1 MKKILITGV
10 VASLTFQAMAD
21 SPFERSVEELL
32 KQYNYN
38 KDISIASD
46 ALIRCASLIN
56 MANMITSAPDGIT
69 LDPNEIFVGAI
80 AIGADTSEKQS
91 PTQTIET
98 FREYSKQYQRW
109 FKDAGEENK
118 NPFSSPELKQ
128 EFEICDEAARE
139 FLGK

>member
-109 FKDAGEENK
+109 FKDAVSLYS
-118 NPFSSPELKQ
+118 PFRHKASLT
-128 EFEICDEAARE
+128 
-139 FLGK
+139 